1 LKKTGKY
8 IGFILFL
15 FLTLV
20 SYGQEVSFYATV
32 DKNPVRM
39 SDVFSYKITLV
50 NGRGN
55 ITPPDLDDF
64 NLVFGPSQ
72 SSQYSLSNGRQSSTL
87 TLSYTLRPLK
97 TGTFKIGQAK
107 VQVDGKTYTS
117 DPIEVKV
124 IEGDSKSGLGNN
136 SNSNQAQK
144 PKASSKDENIIL
156 RINVS
161 KLDAYIGEQITATY
175 VLFTRYQNLDV
186 GDMRFPTLNGFWTED
201 LKDEKASWQRD
212 YEIIKGVPYRKAI
225 LKRQV
230 LFPQRSGEL
239 KIESMEIEGRINRS
253 FFNPGKAVTIVSN
266 APKINVK
273 ALPGGAPE
281 TFKGAVGSYKFN
293 VDIDETELKANEA
306 INLKIDISGTGN
318 LPLTEAPEI
327 EFPSDFEVY
336 DPEVNDRINVSAN
349 GVSGRRRFQYLIIPR
364 YPGEY
369 EIDKISFSYF
379 NPGAGKYQTKSAGPF
394 KFAIEGEGG
403 SVPTT
408 AERRKNRVTPAA
420 NDIRYIFTNPQDL
433 MLKGKMLYGTVGF
446 YTLLGSPFVL
456 LLIFL
461 VFRKRKESLEQD
473 ITGTRRRRANRMA
486 KQRLKEAQRALKQN
500 DSKAFFAEVSNALYG
515 YLEDKLVIPKSQ
527 LSKPIITDKLKSRNV
542 DQADID
548 NLFKTLE
555 LCEMAR
561 FASMDSSN
569 EKSIFEQT
577 VSLIETLENKL
588 K

>member
-1 LKKTGKY
+1 MKKTGNY
-8 IGFILFL
+8 IGLFL
-15 FLTLV
+15 LLFL
-20 SYGQEVSFYATV
+20 SFISFGQETSFYATV
-32 DKNPVRM
+32 DKNPVKM
-39 SDVFSYKITLV
+39 GDVFSYKVTLV

-55 ITPPDLDDF
+55 IKAPNLGDF

-87 TLSYTLRPLK
+87 TLSYTLRPKK

-117 DPIEVKV
+117 KPIEVKV
-124 IEGDSKSGLGNN
+124 IKGSGKSGSGTNTRPEQSQQSQAP
-136 SNSNQAQK
+136 SN
-144 PKASSKDENIIL
+144 DENVIL
-156 RINVS
+156 SINLS
-161 KLDAYIGEQITATY
+161 KGTAYIGEQITATY
-175 VLFTRYQNLDV
+175 VLLTRYQNLDV

-239 KIESMEIEGRINRS
+239 KIEPMEIEGRINRS

-266 APKINVK
+266 SPKVNIK
-273 ALPGGAPE
+273 ALPGGAPK

-293 VDIDETELKANEA
+293 VDVDKTELQANEA

-336 DPEVNDRINVSAN
+336 DPEVSDRINVSAN

-369 EIDKISFSYF
+369 QIDKISFSYF
-379 NPGAGKYQTKSAGPF
+379 DPASRTYKTKNAGPF
-394 KFAIEGEGG
+394 KFAIQGEGG
-403 SVPTT
+403 SVPT
-408 AERRKNRVTPAA
+408 AVQRRKNRVTPAA
-420 NDIRYIFTNPQDL
+420 NDIRYIFTNPAGL
-433 MLKGKMLYGTVGF
+433 MVKGKMFYGTAGF
-446 YTLLGSPFVL
+446 YTLLASPFL
-456 LLIFL
+456 LLMIFL
-461 VFRKRKESLEQD
+461 VFRRRKKSLEQD
-473 ITGTRRRRANRMA
+473 VIGSKRRRANRMA
-486 KQRLKEAQRALKQN
+486 KQRLKEAEKALKQN
-500 DSKAFFAEVSNALYG
+500 DSKAFYSEVSKALYG
-515 YLEDKLVIPKSQ
+515 YLEDKLSIPKSQ
-527 LSKPIITDKLKSRNV
+527 LSKPVITDKLNAAKV
-542 DQADID
+542 DRAYID
-548 NLFKTLE
+548 ELFKTLE
-555 LCEMAR
+555 ICEMAR
-561 FASMDSSN
+561 FAPMDN
-569 EKSIFEQT
+569 ADEKSIFKQT
-577 VSLIETLENKL
+577 VSLIGTLENKL